1 MITVASQR
9 LMAVLGGP
17 NSKPNSDVAVSM
29 DTWTGKITQFWNQL
43 MQSQTHVVMW
53 KQRYRFIWFWSYKL
67 EANFKFHFNFF
78 EGCGKNKAVIATG
91 IYKNGCKAFYQGL
104 VYGVLTIIGMTISSL
119 CAIHLLLLAVLWQF
133 GDRVIEKE
141 DILSNYPPNYHND

>member
-17 NSKPNSDVAVSM
+17 NSKLSSDVAVSM
-29 DTWTGKITQFWNQL
+29 DTWTGKITHFWNQL
-43 MQSQTHVVMW
+43 MQFRTHVVMW

-91 IYKNGCKAFYQGL
+91 IYKNGCKGFYQGL

-133 GDRVIEKE
+133 GDRVMGKE
-141 DILSNYPPNYHND
+141 DLSSNYPPN